1 MLQNLQLTP
10 LVCIISPRHGS
21 LIESKTWKK
30 ITAAIVSYWRSGRTT
45 ASTHFSKHMMASTMD
60 TMHKL
65 QTCLLSSSNPSSY
78 PPPTAS
84 PSSPLCILETRS
96 WPPSPYAAHLFPI
109 THKQQIFLLTAT
121 NRQWILFFKS
131 SLFVEQLL
139 TCVWESQAYLHY
151 FCWAWGCVYCWLTK
165 SAKQMFK
172 KLQTL

>member
-1 MLQNLQLTP
+1 MQTPYMLQNLQLTP
-10 LVCIISPRHGS
+10 LVCIISPRHRS

-30 ITAAIVSYWRSGRTT
+30 IRAAIVSYWRSRRTT

-96 WPPSPYAAHLFPI
+96 WPPVLTLPTRFPLH
-109 THKQQIFLLTAT
+109 TS
-121 NRQWILFFKS
+121 NKS
-131 SLFVEQLL
+131 SY
-139 TCVWESQAYLHY
+139 SQPLIDSNEIN
-151 FCWAWGCVYCWLTK
+151 
-165 SAKQMFK
+165 SAACTEKDDDDIKQNLNAKNEHGVHIM
-172 KLQTL
+172 